1 MISACATN
9 TTVDPELLAPVRSS
23 PRAPAACRL
32 VTSHQ
37 ECLFRYLMR
46 PDDCGQRQFPSH
58 SHWRR
63 CVRYLRYGIP
73 TWRRY
78 SCGPV
83 FRVCLEQYFQ
93 PLRSYVD
100 NLPCQLLSLRIFK
113 RQRAARTIRALLAL
127 PGILSPTP
135 ATPPRA
141 RASAD
146 ILDPLPASASPT
158 GSGPQPL
165 PSRAVV
171 SSARPPPWA
180 MPTSRPL
187 TA

>member
-100 NLPCQLLSLRIFK
+100 SLPCQLLIFYASSSDNVQRGQFGLCWLCPVSSHQRRQHRHGLVHQRIYWIRFPPLPV
-113 RQRAARTIRALLAL
+113 QRAVGRNRYRLVQSYQVPGRLHGQCQL
-127 PGILSPTP
+127 PGH
-135 ATPPRA
+135 
-141 RASAD
+141 
-146 ILDPLPASASPT
+146 
-158 GSGPQPL
+158 
-165 PSRAVV
+165 
-171 SSARPPPWA
+171 
-180 MPTSRPL
+180 
-187 TA
+187 